1 MRVYITTALCTL
13 VVLIGLIGYQQKFW
27 QDASLPFDDEQ
38 EGLNDQIVLNF
49 SHVVAEDTPKGQAAS
64 KFAELLEQK
73 SNGRIRVV
81 IYPNGLLYSDD
92 EEFDALQNGDIQM
105 IAPTVSKL
113 TNLFPTFQVLDL
125 PFLFETDEEV
135 ERILTGPLGELLLN
149 QLSRLEMKGLAFWNN
164 GFKQLLSEDEL
175 ILNREDFKGLKV
187 RAMPSKV
194 LQMQF
199 TLLEATPITASF
211 DEIYSELENGLIDTQ
226 ENTVSNLYSKGF
238 YKLHKNLTISNHGIL
253 SYAVILNEDFYNSL
267 PSDLQDAVVE
277 AMNEATEWNFNHSK
291 QMNEANLIS
300 LQALEGVH
308 IENLSPEEKE
318 KWKILFEPIYTYYRD
333 EVSSNFLEEI
343 QNELL
348 KE

>member
-38 EGLNDQIVLNF
+38 EGLNDQIVLHF

-113 TNLFPTFQVLDL
+113 TDLFPAFQVLDL

-135 ERILTGPLGELLLN
+135 ERILTGPLG
-149 QLSRLEMKGLAFWNN
+149 S
-164 GFKQLLSEDEL
+164 
-175 ILNREDFKGLKV
+175 
-187 RAMPSKV
+187 
-194 LQMQF
+194 
-199 TLLEATPITASF
+199 
-211 DEIYSELENGLIDTQ
+211 
-226 ENTVSNLYSKGF
+226 
-238 YKLHKNLTISNHGIL
+238 
-253 SYAVILNEDFYNSL
+253 SY
-267 PSDLQDAVVE
+267 
-277 AMNEATEWNFNHSK
+277 
-291 QMNEANLIS
+291 
-300 LQALEGVH
+300 
-308 IENLSPEEKE
+308 
-318 KWKILFEPIYTYYRD
+318 
-333 EVSSNFLEEI
+333 
-343 QNELL
+343 
-348 KE
+348 